1 MTTRAAF
8 MLPLF
13 FYSILSIF
21 LCGRTATS
29 FVSSPC
35 VAFRPRKCG
44 LSDANC
50 DTRKHSCFPTQG
62 HRPPRSNSSLRSKTR
77 QQEHDDD
84 QSYTENRD
92 DSYYLA
98 KQAYQ
103 QFLRSFW
110 KGMALPFPQLRNVIL
125 PRPLKVLRGRKGDS
139 STFTVGLSFREGLM
153 ALGIYLASG
162 VLAYSVFL
170 EKWSII
176 DSL

>member
-1 MTTRAAF
+1 MTTRAV

-29 FVSSPC
+29 FVSSHC
-35 VAFRPRKCG
+35 VASRPRKCG
-44 LSDANC
+44 LSCDA
-50 DTRKHSCFPTQG
+50 RKHSCFPTQG
-62 HRPPRSNSSLRSKTR
+62 QRPPRSDSSLRSKTR
-77 QQEHDDD
+77 QQEHGDN